1 MAEQDKPKR
10 KGYQWPCSC
19 LTAEEMAILFR
30 LREQTG
36 RPISRLLCE
45 AVRRFEAQS
54 GEKEMPKADID
65 SA

>member
-1 MAEQDKPKR
+1 MAEQGKAKR

-36 RPISRLLCE
+36 TSISRLLCE
-45 AVRRFEAQS
+45 AVRRFDLQS
-54 GEKEMPKADID
+54 NEKETGKAW
-65 SA
+65 SEE

>member
-19 LTAEEMAILFR
+19 LTTEEMAILHR

-36 RPISRLLCE
+36 RPIARLLCE
-45 AVRRFEAQS
+45 AVRRLE
-54 GEKEMPKADID
+54 GKDTMNEMQKND
-65 SA
+65 SKQ